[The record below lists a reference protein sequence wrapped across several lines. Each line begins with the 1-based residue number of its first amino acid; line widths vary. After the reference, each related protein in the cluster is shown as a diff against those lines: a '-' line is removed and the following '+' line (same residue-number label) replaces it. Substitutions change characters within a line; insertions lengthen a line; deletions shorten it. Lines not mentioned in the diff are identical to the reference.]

1 MIQFYYPVGLKIIYL
16 SFIEMKFTLCKD
28 KNPAEYWNG
37 KDTLPNEINVM
48 SFHPVISEFEL
59 LSIIC
64 ALLGYLTA
72 FDIMTGADSDTEK
85 DKDIAAAMTAF
96 QMYISPKMPL
106 SNYSGS
112 DKRII
117 ATKEP
122 LKITPIEP
130 KKGF

>member
-1 MIQFYYPVGLKIIYL
+1 
-16 SFIEMKFTLCKD
+16 MKFTLNTD
-28 KNPAEYWNG
+28 KQPSQYWNG
-37 KDTLPNEINVM
+37 KDALPNEINVM
-48 SFHPVISEFEL
+48 SYHPTISEFEL

-64 ALLGYLTA
+64 ALHGYLTA
-72 FDIMTGADSDTEK
+72 FDIMTGADPDTEK
-85 DKDIAAAMTAF
+85 DRDIAAVLTAF

-117 ATKEP
+117 AAKEP